1 MWNTTCLK
9 IAQILYVASTC
20 STSTNV
26 LLWWRHFRT
35 PIESI
40 LSLYTELLKVQHVKN
55 GINLLILSTAV
66 APTWAPILVSH
77 LLSESSCYQATSL
90 STTRSFGL
98 YCLWFTLIQSGW
110 NCRGVNEAFDIFPVE
125 LGNGPVVNLSVSL
138 HMKTHSYGE
147 EIRVWKGKTHRWLV
161 TLIGTNLCKVL
172 NIIACRKFIPP
183 VCREVHWQWE
193 LTQQCS
199 ELITRETPPLELC
212 QTRLRVGCS
221 SHPHSATLPNEYEI
235 GN

>member
-1 MWNTTCLK
+1 MLTIKVCTSW
-9 IAQILYVASTC
+9 ILFLPKTMICNSVSRFFQLGHRQAAHNQQRAHISKSC

-138 HMKTHSYGE
+138 QFVE
-147 EIRVWKGKTHRWLV
+147 
-161 TLIGTNLCKVL
+161 
-172 NIIACRKFIPP
+172 KFTGSGSWHNNVPS
-183 VCREVHWQWE
+183 W
-193 LTQQCS
+193 
-199 ELITRETPPLELC
+199 
-212 QTRLRVGCS
+212 
-221 SHPHSATLPNEYEI
+221 
-235 GN
+235 